1 MKSAKMT
8 EAAAVAQP
16 NLKFFCT
23 QQKPIT
29 AFSSTF
35 SILFL
40 SYFFIH
46 RRNKQNQYWVKKYKK
61 IHFTRG

>member
-1 MKSAKMT
+1 MT

-46 RRNKQNQYWVKKYKK
+46 RRNKQNQYWDIVIPSMIINTGY
-61 IHFTRG
+61 